1 MTLSVGRGPTDAS
14 RPRGE
19 GLPRLHV
26 ALLIIVVGAAC
37 TRGNEDLLPRLK
49 SALAERDRKLTS
61 YRFSAEAHQGDA
73 VARHAFAFRSP
84 NKMRGTLM
92 EPDRFEWA
100 FDGTTLARAHYRQH
114 KLEVYALKLPPAKA
128 SVFLHDTFSPFVFEG
143 FRAPLLPPTG
153 ATAKLN
159 GDKVEVSA
167 KLADDLDATW
177 VFKWPSADFVSKST
191 TVKGERSV
199 IQVDEEQCDAK
210 LGLCV
215 PKKVSQHTGDTL
227 IGSTTLNEISLNPEL
242 PEGEFTLHA
251 GEGWTTE
258 THEVIEQS
266 TP

>member
-1 MTLSVGRGPTDAS
+1 MKRAA
-14 RPRGE
+14 
-19 GLPRLHV
+19 
-26 ALLIIVVGAAC
+26 ALLFLAGCA
-37 TRGNEDLLPRLK
+37 RHGSEDLLPRLK

-61 YRFSAEAHQGDA
+61 YRFAAEAHQGDA

-143 FRAPLLPPTG
+143 FRTPLLPPTG
-153 ATAKLN
+153 ATAKRT
-159 GDKVEVSA
+159 GDQVEVSA

-177 VFKWPSADFVSKST
+177 VFKWPSADFVSKT
-191 TVKGERSV
+191 TTLKGERSV
-199 IQVDEEQCDAK
+199 LQVDEEQCDAT

-215 PKKVSQHTGDTL
+215 PKKVSQRTGDTL
-227 IGSTTLNEISLNPEL
+227 IGSTTLSEITLNPEL

-258 THEVIEQS
+258 THEVVE
-266 TP
+266 TPAP